1 MMKKILLIEDN
12 QDIRENTAEILE
24 LANYEVVTAEN
35 GKIGVSMAMVEKPDL
50 IICDIMMPVLDGYG
64 VLHLLSKNEDLAGIP
79 FIFMTAKS
87 ERSDFRKG
95 MEMGADDYISKPFDD
110 IELLNAIEVRLKKS
124 AIQSKEFSKDMNG
137 LSSFLSDAKG
147 VNLLKDLTTNEQVD
161 SRLCKKKELVY
172 MDGNYPKGIYFLA
185 KGKVKTFRTNDLG
198 KELITEL
205 YKEGDFFGYS
215 ALLEDEKYTD
225 SAMTLEDSTVCLIP
239 KEDFFELLYK
249 NSDVSRKFIKLISNN
264 LKEKENQ
271 LIKLAY
277 NSVRKRVA
285 EALSTLSNRYK
296 TEGESEFTIHI
307 SREDLANLAGT
318 ATETTMRTLSDFKDE
333 GLISIDKG
341 SITILKI
348 ESLAGMRN

>member
-1 MMKKILLIEDN
+1 MVNDWLKGVEDDN
-12 QDIRENTAEILE
+12 NLNS
-24 LANYEVVTAEN
+24 NYFLPIAEN
-35 GKIGVSMAMVEKPDL
+35 DQ
-50 IICDIMMPVLDGYG
+50 
-64 VLHLLSKNEDLAGIP
+64 NE
-79 FIFMTAKS
+79 
-87 ERSDFRKG
+87 
-95 MEMGADDYISKPFDD
+95 
-110 IELLNAIEVRLKKS
+110 
-124 AIQSKEFSKDMNG
+124 
-137 LSSFLSDAKG
+137 
-147 VNLLKDLTTNEQVD
+147 
-161 SRLCKKKELVY
+161 
-172 MDGNYPKGIYFLA
+172 
-185 KGKVKTFRTNDLG
+185 NDLG
-198 KELITEL
+198 SLFTNNKDLKIN
-205 YKEGDFFGYS
+205 
-215 ALLEDEKYTD
+215 

-318 ATETTMRTLSDFKDE
+318 ATETTIRTLSDFKDE